1 MIWNLSDPFFSGPVM
16 EWLVYFPFALGF
28 WDVLAKAG
36 GGILSSLGGFL
47 SSPGGGA
54 VGAQGIQSL
63 TGLLGG
69 ALERPPEERFVFRG
83 SGGYED
89 NRLDELMARFIS
101 DRGREQ
107 YQRALDYAAP
117 KRRINYQIPL
127 VAGPGI
133 RSQTATGYLP
143 WSGRS
148 AQFGGVSLNTL
159 GQQRPGPT
167 GPITPPPPPPP
178 TPPPNGDNDG
188 ELTLEQRTQMGHA
201 QTNRKSQEHIYNT
214 LDSVNRMLGEGNG
227 WDI

>member
-28 WDVLAKAG
+28 WDQVAKIG
-36 GGILSSLGGFL
+36 GGILKGLGSFFSSD
-47 SSPGGGA
+47 SV
-54 VGAQGIQSL
+54 VGAQGIESL

-83 SGGYED
+83 SGVYED

-159 GQQRPGPT
+159 GQQHPDVPV
-167 GPITPPPPPPP
+167 TPPPP
-178 TPPPNGDNDG
+178 
-188 ELTLEQRTQMGHA
+188 
-201 QTNRKSQEHIYNT
+201 
-214 LDSVNRMLGEGNG
+214 
-227 WDI
+227 